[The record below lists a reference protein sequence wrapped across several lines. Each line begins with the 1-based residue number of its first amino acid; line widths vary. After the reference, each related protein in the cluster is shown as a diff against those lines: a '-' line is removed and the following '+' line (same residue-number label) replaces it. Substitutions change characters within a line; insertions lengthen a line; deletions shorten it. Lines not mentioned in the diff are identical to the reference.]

1 MANDVNQSLGGNL
14 WHVAEV
20 DERAAELIAQKYN
33 LPYLVA
39 RILALRQININDVPL
54 FMSPKIQSLMPNPF
68 VLKDMA
74 KAAERIASAVIKK
87 QKIAI
92 IGDYDVDGATSTSVL
107 RSFLSEVS
115 ETPMVHIPER
125 DEGYGPSMQA
135 VEDFKAQG
143 AELLITVDCGT
154 TAFEVLEYATAQGMD
169 VIVLDHHEA
178 EAKLPQIYAVVNP
191 KRLDDENQYPYLRY
205 MAAVGVVFMTVVAV
219 NRELREKKY
228 YNAEKP
234 ESDLMKWLDLVA
246 LGTVCD
252 VVPLQGLNRAY
263 VRQGLKIMA
272 ARKNI
277 GLTALL
283 DKSGLNEAPSAF
295 HLGYVLG
302 PRINA
307 CGRVGEAQ
315 LGYKLLCAQNQFEAD
330 SLAEKLNEFN
340 VQRKDIEAY
349 VMLAAIEILESTPQK
364 YPIAFVYGKDW
375 HQGVI
380 GIVAGKLKERYN
392 VPSFVMSIESDE
404 VKGSARSIPQIDL
417 GALVMAAKEKG
428 IITKGGGHTMAAG
441 FSLNEDKLEEFRDFV
456 GEYVVNRI
464 GDEAI
469 TPIVEIDAVLDAKGA
484 TVELADCLS
493 QLEPFGAG
501 NAEPVLML
509 KNVHINK
516 ASLVGVGHVR
526 CFLSSDKGG
535 SLKAMAFRC
544 ADNEIGQ
551 ALLKSKGE
559 VFDAVGVLHKDNWMG
574 RNDVQFIINDL
585 RKATDD

>member
-1 MANDVNQSLGGNL
+1 
-14 WHVAEV
+14 
-20 DERAAELIAQKYN
+20 
-33 LPYLVA
+33 
-39 RILALRQININDVPL
+39 
-54 FMSPKIQSLMPNPF
+54 
-68 VLKDMA
+68 
-74 KAAERIASAVIKK
+74 
-87 QKIAI
+87 
-92 IGDYDVDGATSTSVL
+92 
-107 RSFLSEVS
+107 
-115 ETPMVHIPER
+115 
-125 DEGYGPSMQA
+125 
-135 VEDFKAQG
+135 
-143 AELLITVDCGT
+143 
-154 TAFEVLEYATAQGMD
+154 
-169 VIVLDHHEA
+169 
-178 EAKLPQIYAVVNP
+178 
-191 KRLDDENQYPYLRY
+191 
-205 MAAVGVVFMTVVAV
+205 
-219 NRELREKKY
+219 
-228 YNAEKP
+228 
-234 ESDLMKWLDLVA
+234 
-246 LGTVCD
+246 
-252 VVPLQGLNRAY
+252 
-263 VRQGLKIMA
+263 
-272 ARKNI
+272 
-277 GLTALL
+277 
-283 DKSGLNEAPSAF
+283 
-295 HLGYVLG
+295 
-302 PRINA
+302 
-307 CGRVGEAQ
+307 
-315 LGYKLLCAQNQFEAD
+315 
-330 SLAEKLNEFN
+330 
-340 VQRKDIEAY
+340 
-349 VMLAAIEILESTPQK
+349 
-364 YPIAFVYGKDW
+364 
-375 HQGVI
+375 
-380 GIVAGKLKERYN
+380 
-392 VPSFVMSIESDE
+392 MSIESDE

>member
-20 DERAAELIAQKYN
+20 DERTAELIAQKYN

-135 VEDFKAQG
+135 VDDFKAQG

-364 YPIAFVYGKDW
+364 YP
-375 HQGVI
+375 
-380 GIVAGKLKERYN
+380 
-392 VPSFVMSIESDE
+392 
-404 VKGSARSIPQIDL
+404 
-417 GALVMAAKEKG
+417 
-428 IITKGGGHTMAAG
+428 
-441 FSLNEDKLEEFRDFV
+441 
-456 GEYVVNRI
+456 
-464 GDEAI
+464 
-469 TPIVEIDAVLDAKGA
+469 
-484 TVELADCLS
+484 
-493 QLEPFGAG
+493 
-501 NAEPVLML
+501 
-509 KNVHINK
+509 
-516 ASLVGVGHVR
+516 
-526 CFLSSDKGG
+526 
-535 SLKAMAFRC
+535 
-544 ADNEIGQ
+544 
-551 ALLKSKGE
+551 
-559 VFDAVGVLHKDNWMG
+559 
-574 RNDVQFIINDL
+574 
-585 RKATDD
+585 